1 MSKTIID
8 AINIFSK
15 RQELG
20 LCDDW
25 APCERLLVY
34 ELICKWNSCGR
45 PHKFSVSNTELV
57 KNTGFSRPTVTK
69 PMKIKNV
76 TKARKALMARGYI
89 EYIQTGNPRRAGQYS
104 LEPLFKTRQEE
115 TNSCLEAEQVNQL
128 PTVGN
133 QLAPSE
139 EEQVTQLPT
148 VGKQLTHYQSN
159 SNSGAPKGAAALPE
173 KKKKK
178 TQPPSTPAPLGR
190 GSWTAKSEG
199 EPRRVINAKGRV
211 FQIWPRD
218 GTGRRIVK
226 EEKEDGALDEWKFE
240 PSHSDEFIA
249 DILLMSIDEVKSG

>member
-25 APCERLLVY
+25 APCERLLMY

-45 PHKFSVSNTELV
+45 PHKFSVSNTELA
-57 KNTGFSRPTVTK
+57 KNTSFSKPTV
-69 PMKIKNV
+69 I
-76 TKARKALMARGYI
+76 KARKALTARGYI
-89 EYIQTGNPRRAGQYS
+89 EYTPTGNPRRAGQYS
-104 LEPLFKTRQEE
+104 LEPLFKLKLHEDDDY
-115 TNSCLEAEQVNQL
+115 L
-128 PTVGN
+128 
-133 QLAPSE
+133 E
-139 EEQVTQLPT
+139 EEQLSQFTAMV
-148 VGKQLTHYQSN
+148 KQLNHYQSN
-159 SNSGAPKGAAALPE
+159 NNSGASKEAAALPE

-178 TQPPSTPAPLGR
+178 SEPPSTPAPLGR

-199 EPRRVINAKGRV
+199 EPRRVINAEGRV

-218 GTGRRIVK
+218 GTGRRVA
-226 EEKEDGALDEWKFE
+226 EEKEDGTLDEWRFE

-249 DILLMSIDEVKSG
+249 DIISTNIGEVKGG